1 MNFPG
6 QQRYAM
12 MPHVVIHGDY
22 HPGNLKFHDGKV
34 VGVFDFD
41 WAKID
46 TRCFDVALAV
56 NYFCMSWEG
65 SKDGEL
71 LLDRVRIFLNA
82 YQQAL
87 KDLNGL
93 SGLHDLELLCFP
105 EMLMMSNVS
114 TIDWMVKT
122 FYTTTPDPDEYQT
135 YLRHNV
141 RLMQSLERDRE
152 RLSECMLTYRC

>member
-1 MNFPG
+1 
-6 QQRYAM
+6 

-22 HPGNLKFHDGKV
+22 HPGNLKFQDGKV

-46 TRCFDVALAV
+46 ARCFDVCLAV
-56 NYFCMSWEG
+56 NYCCTSWEE

-71 LLDRVRIFLNA
+71 LFDRVEIFLNA
-82 YQQAL
+82 YQQAA
-87 KDLNGL
+87 KELNRLGAL
-93 SGLHDLELLCFP
+93 NDLELQCFP

-114 TIDWMVKT
+114 TIDWTVKT
-122 FYTTTPDPDEYQT
+122 FYKTTPDPDEYQT

-141 RLMQSLERDRE
+141 RLMQYLERE
-152 RLSECMLTYRC
+152 RDVLAECILKYRC